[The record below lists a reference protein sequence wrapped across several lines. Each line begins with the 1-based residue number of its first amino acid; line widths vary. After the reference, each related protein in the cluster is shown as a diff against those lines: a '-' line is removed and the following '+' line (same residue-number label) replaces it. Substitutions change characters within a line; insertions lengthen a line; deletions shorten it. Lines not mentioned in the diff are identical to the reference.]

1 MYLRAT
7 SFPSGRVFLSF
18 FLGAGLRGIGGGR
31 CFFFVARLLTVL
43 VSDWCSAFLTGF
55 LAVFQLAWACLSD
68 LGQFGFQSVF
78 SRRTSPSPCGVFVK
92 AEYKI
97 YITTRRG
104 ICTDSS

>member
-1 MYLRAT
+1 MA
-7 SFPSGRVFLSF
+7 SA
-18 FLGAGLRGIGGGR
+18 GA
-31 CFFFVARLLTVL
+31 VAFSLLPGVLTVL

-55 LAVFQLAWACLSD
+55 GAVFLLAWACLPD

-104 ICTDSS
+104 VCPT